1 MFHAASQSFTKFSF
15 FFFFFFHRIAIIL
28 IYSPLNPSILPLS
41 SSQLLQ
47 KSQLTV
53 QTAIIGTLLLSW
65 DINSWYLITFH
76 PFSLNTPAPLLPC
89 SMECVSEAFLF
100 ASCAAVSRPLTI
112 VLSFYFSLA
121 TDRKPISGYYH
132 ITLWHVFCSCSRPSH
147 STTKFVPR
155 RQTVRRWRW
164 MDGGDPNDNE
174 CQI

>member
-1 MFHAASQSFTKFSF
+1 MWNVPRRKSELTTFSF
-15 FFFFFFHRIAIIL
+15 FFFFFHGIAIIL
-28 IYSPLNPSILPLS
+28 IYSPLNPSILPLT

-76 PFSLNTPAPLLPC
+76 PSSLNTPAPLLPC
-89 SMECVSEAFLF
+89 SMECVSEALF

-132 ITLWHVFCSCSRPSH
+132 ITLWHVFLLLLQTQSQAQYDKVCS
-147 STTKFVPR
+147 
-155 RQTVRRWRW
+155 
-164 MDGGDPNDNE
+164 
-174 CQI
+174 